1 MQLYSHLFFDCD
13 GVILDSNHIKTKSFY
28 EIAIKFGERN
38 AKKLVDYHIANG
50 GISRY
55 VKLKYF
61 INEILGLDDEEI
73 YNKLII
79 EYENLVKKHL
89 LKCSIDDG
97 IYKIDKSLPKINKA
111 IISGSD
117 QIELIWLFKERKIY
131 DIFNF
136 GIFGSPK
143 NKKEIFKE
151 IFSNFTGKEKCLFFG
166 DSKYDYEVS
175 KEFEMDFIFVNN
187 WTEFK
192 NWKIFLKYNQ
202 INTINN
208 LSEFNQINYLN

>member
-28 EIAIKFGERN
+28 EIGLKFGEIN
-38 AKKLVDYHIANG
+38 AKKLINFHTSNG

-61 INEILGLDDEEI
+61 TEEILGVCDEEI
-73 YNKLII
+73 YNQLVID
-79 EYENLVKKHL
+79 YRNLVRKYL

-97 IYKIDKSLPKINKA
+97 ILKIHNYLPKIKKA

-117 QIELIWLFKERKIY
+117 QSELNWLFKKRKINK
-131 DIFNF
+131 IFDL

-143 NKKEIFKE
+143 NKEEIFEE
-151 IFSNFTGKEKCLFFG
+151 IYADFTGKEKCLFFG

-192 NWKIFLKYNQ
+192 DWKIFVKNNK
-202 INTINN
+202 IKTINN
-208 LSEFNQINYLN
+208 LSEFNYIDY